1 MQRYIK
7 FTINKSKQTI
17 ISLIPRKTLKDE
29 TLNNQFIS
37 GNLWQFMIIHVQHE
51 ISLDYTVFVASH
63 LLTSHRFL
71 SLTQT
76 PQNTQKGTWLR
87 PRLSRC
93 ECTRQGSTRLV
104 PASKSQARLN
114 SYGECSLSSGNEVA
128 KRSECENTFKFSV
141 IS

>member
-1 MQRYIK
+1 MNAMQRYIK

-37 GNLWQFMIIHVQHE
+37 GNLWAIYDNSCSTRFHSITPFL
-51 ISLDYTVFVASH
+51 SPLTFSPLTVFLV
-63 LLTSHRFL
+63 SHRRHR
-71 SLTQT
+71 
-76 PQNTQKGTWLR
+76 NTQKGTWLR

-128 KRSECENTFKFSV
+128 KRSV
-141 IS
+141 